1 MTTNDLAMTGTT
13 IDPSGC
19 NCDDCL
25 RGSSVPLHRA
35 TAAHLQGLMNGDLAN
50 ATGLDLSDIEA
61 VLDGL

>member
-1 MTTNDLAMTGTT
+1 MSDLTLIGTT
-13 IDPSGC
+13 IDPAGC

-25 RGSSVPLHRA
+25 RGSSIPLHRA
-35 TAAHLQGLMNGDLAN
+35 TAVHLHGLMNGDLAN